1 MRSMDEQ
8 VIKKVESKIG
18 SLPDGKIVF
27 IKDFAHLGNDDAI
40 RQSLKRLA
48 DKNKIVRLSKGI
60 YYIPQKDKKL
70 GNLYPTAEQIAS
82 AIAKRDEARI
92 VPTGSFALYKL
103 GLTSQIPMNVVFLTD
118 GSPRKVIVGKQKI
131 LFKKT
136 TPKNLSVNHSLSNLL
151 IQSLRELGKENITKE
166 VEKKLKKIISDSGD
180 ADVVEENISHAPQW
194 IRRVVRNLLADINE

>member
-18 SLPDGKIVF
+18 SLSDGKIVF
-27 IKDFAHLGNDDAI
+27 IKDFAHLGSDDAI

-166 VEKKLKKIISDSGD
+166 VKKKLKKIISDSGD
-180 ADVVEENISHAPQW
+180 ADAIEANISHAPQW
-194 IRRVVRNLLADINE
+194 IRRVIRNFLADINE